1 MQSPELS
8 EAILRTYGDLEPRV
22 APTAWVAPG
31 AVVVG
36 DVELGEEASVW
47 YGAVVRGDVD
57 RITIGARSN
66 VQDGAVVHVT
76 RGRFP
81 THINPGGNGQAPICS
96 DYLPLRT
103 TLLSEK
109 LKSAGFGTHFI
120 GKGHLCALPPPPAT
134 TITPA

>member
-1 MQSPELS
+1 MWATLPLIRRPARPDVYKYCSPTRRSFLS
-8 EAILRTYGDLEPRV
+8 
-22 APTAWVAPG
+22 
-31 AVVVG
+31 
-36 DVELGEEASVW
+36 
-47 YGAVVRGDVD
+47 
-57 RITIGARSN
+57 
-66 VQDGAVVHVT
+66 
-76 RGRFP
+76 GRFP

-134 TITPA
+134 TATTRINTAPQLCVLLNFQSAQDGP